1 LKMIHESV
9 AHDGVSV
16 EEVAADYVYRLR
28 KGDRSFLMLDAEV
41 GLNSSASAKIARS
54 KSSTSEVLRRAGV
67 PAVEHVFLPHPG
79 RKYRNVEAHAAAR
92 DLFVRYGCRAVVKP
106 DGGSQG
112 KHVYKVDSLSGLE
125 ETLDNLFAL
134 EHDAAISPF
143 LESGLE
149 YRVVT
154 LCGQPKVLL
163 GKRREQSWKHNLAQG
178 ARPVDVDARL
188 TAPLADL
195 AAAASEALGLD
206 FCSVDILETSD
217 GLLVLE
223 VNDKVMLDH
232 YLRTFPERVDQVSA
246 LYREAILTRFARER
260 AQHSRM

>member
-1 LKMIHESV
+1 M
-9 AHDGVSV
+9 

-28 KGDRSFLMLDAEV
+28 KGDRSFLMLDADV

-54 KSSTSEVLRRAGV
+54 KSSTYEVLRRAGV
-67 PAVEHVFLPHPG
+67 PAVEHAFLPHPG
-79 RKYRNVEAHAAAR
+79 RKYRNVEARAAAQ
-92 DLFVRYGCRAVVKP
+92 DLFDRYGRRAVVKP

-112 KHVYKVDSLSGLE
+112 KHVYKADSLSGLG
-125 ETLDNLFAL
+125 ETLDKLFAL
-134 EHDAAISPF
+134 ELDAAISPF

-154 LCGQPKVLL
+154 LCGQPRVLL
-163 GKRREQSWKHNLAQG
+163 GKQRDGSWKHNLGGG
-178 ARPVDVDARL
+178 ARPVEVDEGL

-195 AAAASEALGLD
+195 AVAASAALGLD
-206 FCSVDILETSD
+206 FCSVDILDTAD

-232 YLRTFPERVDQVSA
+232 YLRHFPERLEQVSA
-246 LYREAILTRFARER
+246 LYRDAILERLSRER
-260 AQHSRM
+260 PRSGRI